1 MGWHPTEGTRSSQPA
16 SEVEGQLLGLL
27 QEPMVAGETPKV
39 VQLPEQLLELFEV
52 TVPTEDEF
60 AEKLV
65 SRIASNK
72 EDNGK
77 GTITNNGNAIPSIS
91 CVRRLHG

>member
-1 MGWHPTEGTRSSQPA
+1 VGWHPTEGTRSSQPA

-27 QEPMVAGETPKV
+27 QEPVVAGETPKV

-77 GTITNNGNAIPSIS
+77 GTITNGNAIPSIS